1 MKIAFSFKINSNLKM
16 QFSSCPSF
24 VVFVSADCQPIF
36 SVIKIIKLDLKFY
49 SDPL

>member
-1 MKIAFSFKINSNLKM
+1 M

-49 SDPL
+49 RDPLKLNKKVIANQAI